1 MDTAYLLRLI
11 LCAAC
16 KNYKTEKY
24 KVIIRNHVSEG
35 REVTWICYVSYAEVS
50 DIDAVSRNHTMDN
63 FKSADV
69 NNAVIRI
76 FW

>member
-35 REVTWICYVSYAEVS
+35 REVT
-50 DIDAVSRNHTMDN
+50 
-63 FKSADV
+63 
-69 NNAVIRI
+69 
-76 FW
+76 